1 VTRAVHQL
9 LPDFAFGDA
18 IGAITLQTRSM
29 LRALGF
35 ESEIYAQVID
45 ERLHDAARP
54 AARIEDELGKGD
66 GVIYHMSIGSPL
78 AACVAR
84 LPAPR
89 VMLYHNITPPAY
101 YQATNPR
108 VAERL
113 EAGRAELAM
122 LVPRVELCIGVS
134 EFNVEEMRL
143 LGARRSAVV
152 PPLVDLDRLHPR
164 PSQPAQPPLLVFV
177 SRVAPNKRH
186 DDLIRVL
193 AALRATAQPDARL
206 AIVGRFTDTE
216 DYVDA
221 LRQLAADLGV
231 DGAVD
236 WLGRLDDAAVGDLY
250 ARTSVYVC
258 ASEHEGF
265 CVPLLEAMAFD
276 VPVIAYAAGAV
287 PDTLGGAGIVL
298 RHKDPLAW
306 AAVIDRVLRDAS
318 LRTAL
323 AQAGR
328 RRLADFTADVVQQR
342 LAAALREIGVVPEAA
357 R

>member
-66 GVIYHMSIGSPL
+66 AVIYHMSIGSPL

-152 PPLVDLDRLHPR
+152 PPL
-164 PSQPAQPPLLVFV
+164 LVFV

-221 LRQLAADLGV
+221 LRQLAAALGV
-231 DGAVD
+231 AGAVD

>member
-1 VTRAVHQL
+1 MTGAVHQL

-18 IGAITLQTRSM
+18 IGAITLQTQSM

-35 ESEIYAQVID
+35 DSEIYAQVID
-45 ERLHDAARP
+45 ERLRDAARP
-54 AARIEDELGKGD
+54 AARIEDDLRDGD
-66 GVIYHMSIGSPL
+66 AVIYHMSIGSSL
-78 AACVAR
+78 ATLVAR
-84 LPAPR
+84 LPPPR
-89 VMLYHNITPPAY
+89 VILYHNITPPAY
-101 YQATNPR
+101 YRATNPR
-108 VAERL
+108 VAQRL

-122 LVPRVELCIGVS
+122 LVPRVDLCIGVS

-152 PPLVDLDRLHPR
+152 PPLVDLQRLHPR
-164 PSQPAQPPLLVFV
+164 PSQPAQPPRLVFV

-206 AIVGRFTDTE
+206 AIAGRFTDTE

-221 LRQLAADLGV
+221 LRQLASDLGV
-231 DGAVD
+231 SDAVD
-236 WLGRLDDAAVGDLY
+236 WLGRLDDAAIGDLY
-250 ARTSVYVC
+250 ARAAVYVC

-276 VPVIAYAAGAV
+276 VPVVAYAAGAV
-287 PDTLGGAGIVL
+287 PDTMDGAGIL
-298 RHKDPLAW
+298 MHHKDPLGW
-306 AAVIDRVLRDAS
+306 AAVIDRVIRDAAV
-318 LRTAL
+318 RTTL
-323 AQAGR
+323 TSAGR

-342 LAAALREIGVVPEAA
+342 LATALKTIGVVPEAA
-357 R
+357 A

>member
-1 VTRAVHQL
+1 MTRAVHQL

-18 IGAITLQTRSM
+18 IGAITLQTQSM

-35 ESEIYAQVID
+35 DSEIYAQVID
-45 ERLHDAARP
+45 ERLRTAARP
-54 AARIEDELGKGD
+54 AMRVEDELRPGD
-66 GVIYHMSIGSPL
+66 AVIYHMSIGSPL
-78 AACVAR
+78 AMLVAR

-89 VMLYHNITPPAY
+89 VILYHNITPPAY
-101 YQATNPR
+101 YRATNPR
-108 VAERL
+108 VAQRL
-113 EAGRAELAM
+113 ESGREELAM

-152 PPLVDLDRLHPR
+152 PPRVDLQRLHPR

-221 LRQLAADLGV
+221 LRQLAAGLGV
-231 DGAVD
+231 ADAVD

-250 ARTSVYVC
+250 ARAAVYVC

-276 VPVIAYAAGAV
+276 VPVVAYAAGAV
-287 PDTLGGAGIVL
+287 PDTLGGAGIVM

-306 AAVIDRVLRDAS
+306 AAVTDRVVRDAT

-323 AQAGR
+323 TAAGR
-328 RRLADFTADVVQQR
+328 RRLTDFTEDAVKQR
-342 LAAALREIGVVPEAA
+342 LSAALREIGVVPEAA
-357 R
+357 A